1 MSESLPSAAPAGSPA
16 GSTLLGATPLS
27 AGPTP
32 SAGPAGPVPGAGV
45 PPAGPVPGAG
55 LHAIDKAKAEAHA
68 RLIESMRRILGE
80 DICKAFEDPKVVE
93 ILLNDNGEVL
103 VERHGQGI
111 APLTTMIA
119 SKAVNLLGLMASYRG
134 TVVDRDHP
142 IVEGAM
148 PPEFLRA
155 RFAGCI
161 PPLTQAPTFAIR
173 LPARSV
179 FTLEDYVSRGIL
191 TDDQYDKITAA
202 IRDRKN
208 IIVSGG
214 TGCFAKGHPILM
226 FDGSIKAVE
235 DVVVGDKVMGPDGL
249 LRVVKDVHCGIDEMV
264 EIEPFNG
271 PSFTINEGHSF
282 AMIDTLDRSSVPVR
296 ISFTDWL
303 FKRQAGF
310 QLCYYRQT
318 SDGIWYEPTDIRR
331 AKFVGTGTYY
341 GFEVDHPDHLFVDG
355 NFLVQGNSG
364 KTTLLN
370 ACSDYVSRIA
380 GLGQRIVAIED
391 TDELRITAPNVVKM
405 LTDID
410 SGIDM
415 TRLLKLTLRYRPDRI
430 FVGEVRD
437 GSALALLKAWNTG
450 HPGGLA
456 TLHANNADAAIVRL
470 DQLCQE
476 AGVPSQRHL
485 IEEAVDVVIQI
496 ARDNSHPAGRRIT
509 ELRFFND

>member
-1 MSESLPSAAPAGSPA
+1 M
-16 GSTLLGATPLS
+16 
-27 AGPTP
+27 
-32 SAGPAGPVPGAGV
+32 
-45 PPAGPVPGAG
+45 
-55 LHAIDKAKAEAHA
+55 DKAQQERHD
-68 RLIESMRRILGE
+68 RIIEQMRRILGS
-80 DICKAFEDPKVVE
+80 DICAAFEDPKVVE
-93 ILLNDNGEVL
+93 ILLNDDGRVL

-111 APLTTMIA
+111 SELTTMPD
-119 SKAVNLLGLMASYRG
+119 SKAVNLLGLMADYRG
-134 TVVDRDHP
+134 TTVSRDKP

-161 PPLTQAPTFAIR
+161 PPLTPAPTFAIR

-179 FTLEDYVSRGIL
+179 FMLEDYVSRGIL
-191 TDDQYDKITAA
+191 TDAQYEKITAA

-235 DVVVGDKVMGPDGL
+235 DVAVGDKVMGPDGRP
-249 LRVVKDVHCGIDEMV
+249 RVVKDVHSGLDEMIRV
-264 EIEPFNG
+264 VPLHG
-271 PSFTINEGHSF
+271 RSFVVNRGHSF
-282 AMIDTLDRSSVPVR
+282 AVVDMGQPVR
-296 ISFTDWL
+296 KLERMPLTTWL
-303 FKRQAGF
+303 SHLPRNRYW
-310 QLCYYRQT
+310 LCRFRNAQ
-318 SDGIWYEPTDIRR
+318 SGI
-331 AKFVGTGTYY
+331 KFVPTPIVKVRSLGFGTYY

-380 GLGQRIVAIED
+380 GMDQRIVAIED

-405 LTDID
+405 LTDPD

-437 GSALALLKAWNTG
+437 ASALALLKAWNTG

-456 TLHANNADAAIVRL
+456 TLHANNPTSALTRL

-476 AGVPSQRHL
+476 AGVPSQKYL

-496 ARDNSHPAGRRIT
+496 ARDPGHPAGRRIT
-509 ELRFFND
+509 DILFLHNEE